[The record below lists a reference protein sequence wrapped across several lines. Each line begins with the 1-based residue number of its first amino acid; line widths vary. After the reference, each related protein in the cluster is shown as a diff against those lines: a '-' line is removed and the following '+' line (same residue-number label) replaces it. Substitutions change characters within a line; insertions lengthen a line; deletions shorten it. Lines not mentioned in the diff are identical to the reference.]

1 MKLTDNRLDP
11 SSLTPKERRE
21 LEALVQATFDGERP
35 ALVGR
40 NGARVEIPD
49 AVYHL
54 LAKALRDLREGRSI
68 VILQDKEVLTTQAAA
83 NFLGM
88 SRPFL
93 VSLLEQGKIPFHN
106 VGTHRRVMLRDLL
119 TYAKQRDQQR
129 RKALDAMTGTIEQ
142 AGLYDPPTEGDAG

>member
-11 SSLTPKERRE
+11 SSLTPEERRE

-54 LAKALRDLREGRSI
+54 LAKAVRDLREGRSI

-119 TYAKQRDQQR
+119 AYAKQRDQQR
-129 RKALDAMTGTIEQ
+129 RKALDAMTETIEQ